1 MSVTTTTSTRGVGK
15 LERMTME
22 RMMGMVFLVMVG
34 VFVFYVYNREWIRD
48 GDRDGDKGDL
58 TMGEMEGRM

>member
-1 MSVTTTTSTRGVGK
+1 
-15 LERMTME
+15 MTME